1 MAIWDRPIKGPVP
14 IARRSIKN
22 TGERN
27 MLKSLIASLA
37 LSALAVIGFAGV
49 AQAHHKVGHC
59 VPGIFSVGCPMTP
72 QTPQLPKQ

>member
-1 MAIWDRPIKGPVP
+1 
-14 IARRSIKN
+14 
-22 TGERN
+22 
-27 MLKSLIASLA
+27 MLKSLIAALA

-72 QTPQLPKQ
+72 QTPQLPKK